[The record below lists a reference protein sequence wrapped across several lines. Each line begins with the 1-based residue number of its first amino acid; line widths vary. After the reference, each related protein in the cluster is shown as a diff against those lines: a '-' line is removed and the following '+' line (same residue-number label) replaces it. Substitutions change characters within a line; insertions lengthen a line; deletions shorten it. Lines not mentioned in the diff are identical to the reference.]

1 MKTLGTSSISPDGSL
16 VETATSSGSSSKL
29 GDVFKVNLG
38 TNSPFIPPLVMREVI
53 LIGEGNRS
61 SMNGVSSLSIGDHD
75 VVSSSGVSPVLM
87 RTDSGLLPGLDDDAT
102 MTSAK
107 LTVLSKSILSSQIA
121 VQRGEMLGQFS
132 NFVTVYVVKI
142 WLYFFSV

>member
-61 SMNGVSSLSIGDHD
+61 SMNGISSLSIGDHD

-87 RTDSGLLPGLDDDAT
+87 RTDSGSLPGLDDDAT

-121 VQRGEMLGQFS
+121 VKRREMLGQVS

-142 WLYFFSV
+142 WWYFFSV

>member
-16 VETATSSGSSSKL
+16 VETATSSGLSSKL

-38 TNSPFIPPLVMREVI
+38 TNSPFIPPPVMREVI

-87 RTDSGLLPGLDDDAT
+87 RTDSGSLPGLDDDAT

-107 LTVLSKSILSSQIA
+107 LTVLSKSILSSQIS
-121 VQRGEMLGQFS
+121 VEYMKFY
-132 NFVTVYVVKI
+132 YVSLQI
-142 WLYFFSV
+142 FI

>member
-61 SMNGVSSLSIGDHD
+61 SMNGISSLSIGDHD

-87 RTDSGLLPGLDDDAT
+87 RTDSDSLPGLDDDAT

-107 LTVLSKSILSSQIA
+107 LTVLSKSILSSQIS
-121 VQRGEMLGQFS
+121 VEYMKFY
-132 NFVTVYVVKI
+132 YVSLQI
-142 WLYFFSV
+142 FI